1 VRERFAVL
9 DEKTTVQ
16 KIAYAADWPADHP
29 PPKWKAGLFMPRWA
43 SRLTLELTAVRVER
57 VQDISREDAIAEGV
71 EPMPHERFANL
82 AAGGYH
88 RAYRALWER
97 INGPGSWEANPW
109 VWVLECKRV

>member
-1 VRERFAVL
+1 VNNV
-9 DEKTTVQ
+9 
-16 KIAYAADWPADHP
+16 YHYPASE
-29 PPKWKAGLFMPRWA
+29 LR
-43 SRLTLELTAVRVER
+43 RLRVT
-57 VQDISREDAIAEGV
+57 DISREDAIAEGV

-82 AAGGYH
+82 AAGGYD